1 MDFFYTGANSNFAWC
16 WLQATLRCWLLGF
29 ILCSILLFICSIE
42 IVWLS
47 YVNPGIKAYFR
58 SIQHNRRQPLKS
70 KTIKRASQ
78 PNMTVLF
85 KFLPHEILN
94 KPKPAPTIRI
104 YSQAPHEIFTL
115 KPTEKSTTSPKP
127 VTTIH
132 ACLWSLNPQPTN
144 QKKKK
149 KEEEGDPHKPISHQT
164 KNRGVWK
171 STRASN
177 GIRPPRT
184 TYANSQLTPLPPCHF
199 MLHRFHRAP
208 ICTIE
213 HCRQWPPVSPYH
225 FSPIDSSAA
234 HDCSATS
241 LLFSFFCF

>member
-1 MDFFYTGANSNFAWC
+1 MLTPRSYP
-16 WLQATLRCWLLGF
+16 F
-29 ILCSILLFICSIE
+29 ILLLFQFYSGCPASILVSEQTSICWSITA
-42 IVWLS
+42 
-47 YVNPGIKAYFR
+47 G
-58 SIQHNRRQPLKS
+58 KS
-70 KTIKRASQ
+70 QKI
-78 PNMTVLF
+78 
-85 KFLPHEILN
+85 
-94 KPKPAPTIRI
+94 
-104 YSQAPHEIFTL
+104 
-115 KPTEKSTTSPKP
+115 SP
-127 VTTIH
+127 
-132 ACLWSLNPQPTN
+132 
-144 QKKKK
+144 KKKK
-149 KEEEGDPHKPISHQT
+149 KPKFWSQPETSRTHNQVSKSLATTKREETHVKTHRRPRPTTANINPLAAETHRLALSCRQPISHQT